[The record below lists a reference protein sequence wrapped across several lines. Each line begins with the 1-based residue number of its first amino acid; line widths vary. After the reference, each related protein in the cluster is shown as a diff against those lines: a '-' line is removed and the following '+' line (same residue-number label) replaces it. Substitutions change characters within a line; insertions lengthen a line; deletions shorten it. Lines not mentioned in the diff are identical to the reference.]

1 MAGLKVEDL
10 GFFGNRTVGICEII
24 CTFVRIAD
32 GQGRKRDHVF
42 RKMSMKKAVYFFSGL
57 VGWLSIST
65 LSAQDTFRAE
75 RPTDAPGV
83 TMIARDTSR
92 LNERPERSYFETG
105 VVADAQGWTSAP
117 GKRRTKASKVSKTP
131 RAKQPLAPAF
141 TQQPANGEHSPH
153 FAPEVVWG
161 LWFDFFFDNREY
173 KSAINWPQTI
183 FGTRVAPEIGVR
195 WGSHSIMGGIS
206 LLADFGA
213 KPFETDN
220 EIFAYYQYHSPKFRA
235 YAGVIPRYKMI
246 GEYSPAFF
254 SDSVK
259 YFDPNLT
266 GLLLQYAGGRGYVE
280 FGADWNSKFGAIT
293 REKFLLFSSGRINY
307 KWLYAGYN
315 LSMYHHAGNFDTDG
329 VVDNVLIYP
338 FVGIDLREKTGMQ
351 QLSLQVGWLQAFQ
364 NDRKYVGEYVTPGG
378 FQAQLRVQKWNFGID
393 NTIYAGK
400 NLMPYWDAPAEGL
413 DYGPGL
419 YWGEPFYRTQNFY
432 DRLEIYWQPIANDR
446 MSLRVASVHH
456 YDGTRWGWQQKV
468 LFRVNLGQNRLI
480 GKRK

>member
-1 MAGLKVEDL
+1 
-10 GFFGNRTVGICEII
+10 
-24 CTFVRIAD
+24 
-32 GQGRKRDHVF
+32 
-42 RKMSMKKAVYFFSGL
+42 MKKVYLFL
-57 VGWLSIST
+57 VLAGCLNGSV
-65 LSAQDTFRAE
+65 LSAQPTNRAE
-75 RPTDAPGV
+75 LPVDSLSKDFGPDTVAEGPSAP
-83 TMIARDTSR
+83 
-92 LNERPERSYFETG
+92 RSYFETG
-105 VVADAQGWTSAP
+105 AVADARGWMSAP
-117 GKRRTKASKVSKTP
+117 AKRRPRPPKAP
-131 RAKQPLAPAF
+131 RPKQPLAPAF
-141 TQQPANGEHSPH
+141 TQQPANGVNPSK
-153 FAPEVVWG
+153 FSPEVVWG

-183 FGTRVAPEIGVR
+183 FGTRVSPEIGVR
-195 WGSHSIMGGIS
+195 WGRHSIMGGIS

-235 YAGVIPRYKMI
+235 YAGVLPRYKMI

-266 GLLLQYAGGRGYVE
+266 GLLLQYAGQKGYVE
-280 FGADWNSKFGAIT
+280 FGADWNSKFGEIT

-307 KWLYAGYN
+307 RFLYAGYN

-338 FVGIDLREKTGMQ
+338 FVGIDLREKTRMQ
-351 QLSLQVGWLQAFQ
+351 QLSLQIGWLQAFQ

-378 FQAQLRVQKWNFGID
+378 FQAQIRVQKWNFGID
-393 NTIYAGK
+393 NTIYVGD
-400 NLMPYWDAPAEGL
+400 NLMPYWDAPEAGL

-419 YWGEPFYRTQNFY
+419 YWGEPFYRTDNLY
-432 DRLEIYWQPIANDR
+432 DRLEIYWQPIANNR

-456 YDGTRWGWQQKV
+456 YDGTKWGWQQKV

-480 GKRK
+480 GKHK